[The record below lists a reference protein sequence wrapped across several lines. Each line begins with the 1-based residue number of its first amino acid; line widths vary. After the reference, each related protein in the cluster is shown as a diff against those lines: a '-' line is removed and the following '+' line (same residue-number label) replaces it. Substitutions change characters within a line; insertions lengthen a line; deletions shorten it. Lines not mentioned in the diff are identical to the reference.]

1 MIILEKNKENF
12 IKIVFVVAVILLVAF
27 TIYFSL

>member
-1 MIILEKNKENF
+1 MIILEKDKENF
-12 IKIVFVVAVILLVAF
+12 IKVVFIVAIILLIAF